1 MAVRMLPTSFE
12 RCLNRVRSIRS
23 SRFYQRCFWCATLA
37 LGLPGGISGASD
49 DPLHV
54 QAEVGRGPYFV
65 GQGFEFRISV
75 AGGRHPPK
83 IEPPTIPSAR
93 VWQTATDRTPI
104 TRTGIGSIVG
114 EENAFVTRYRVVPS
128 RPNTLQ
134 IPSVPVQVEERAGR
148 SQSLR
153 VEVLPVPAAGR
164 PASFLGGIGRFTLRA
179 DVSASAVRVGQEFD
193 FRITVSGPAAW
204 GMTEVPE
211 LTRYDRV
218 PLGLRIRTAPTQT
231 KDEPPERTFTYRL
244 RPTRPGDAVLPP
256 ISIAAFDP
264 ALSRF
269 MTQVTPSV
277 PIRVVADSPF
287 DPATIDDGARSLRAS
302 QPADGRW
309 VAWTFSA
316 FALVA
321 ACISLALVRK
331 RLRDRR
337 RAGESAARHFAA
349 GLARSLSADGTLA
362 GIAECDESRVSLPL
376 IDAQEV
382 PLRRT
387 ARRVRDLLIRYLE
400 LGIERPP
407 GALTPDEASEG
418 VALVTRSAD
427 LGAKAGHLMA
437 CSDRVLYGESSAE
450 IGGPEFL
457 EEARAL
463 FEALGNAKQS

>member
-1 MAVRMLPTSFE
+1 MLPKSVE

-23 SRFYQRCFWCATLA
+23 NSLYRRCFWCATLA
-37 LGLPGGISGASD
+37 LALPGGISAASD
-49 DPLHV
+49 DPVHV

-65 GQGFEFRISV
+65 GQGIEFRISV

-83 IEPPTIPSAR
+83 IELPTIPSAR
-93 VWQTATDRTPI
+93 VWQTGTDSRPI
-104 TRTGIGSIVG
+104 SRSEIGSIVG
-114 EENAFVTRYRVVPS
+114 EENAFVTKFRVVPT
-128 RPNTLQ
+128 RPGMLQ
-134 IPSVPVQVEERAGR
+134 IPSVPVRVDETSGR
-148 SQSLR
+148 SQIFR

-204 GMTEVPE
+204 GMTEAPE

-218 PLGLRIRTAPTQT
+218 PLGLRIRTGPTQT
-231 KDEPPERTFTYRL
+231 KDEPPERTFTYHL
-244 RPTRPGDAVLPP
+244 RPTRPAEAMLPP

-277 PIRVVADSPF
+277 PIRVVAASPF
-287 DPATIDDGARSLRAS
+287 DPATIDDGARPLRAS

-309 VAWTFSA
+309 GAWTFSA

-321 ACISLALVRK
+321 VCVSLALVRK

-349 GLARSLSADGTLA
+349 GLARSLSPDGSLQGT
-362 GIAECDESRVSLPL
+362 AECDESGVSLPL
-376 IDAQEV
+376 IDAQEG

-400 LGIERPP
+400 LGMERPP
-407 GALTPDEASEG
+407 GALTPDEASHG

-427 LGAKAGHLMA
+427 LGAKAGQLMA
-437 CSDRVLYGESSAE
+437 CSDRVLYRESSAE
-450 IGGPEFL
+450 IGAPEFL
-457 EEARAL
+457 AEARAL
-463 FEALGNAKQS
+463 FEALGNAKPS

>member
-1 MAVRMLPTSFE
+1 LAVRMLAKSVE
-12 RCLNRVRSIRS
+12 RCLKRVKSIRGS
-23 SRFYQRCFWCATLA
+23 ILHRQTLWCATLVLA
-37 LGLPGGISGASD
+37 LPAGIYRVSD
-49 DPLHV
+49 DPVHV

-65 GQGFEFRISV
+65 GQGIDFRISV

-83 IEPPTIPSAR
+83 IELPAIQSAR
-93 VWQTATDRTPI
+93 AWQIGTDSKPI
-104 TRTGIGSIVG
+104 SRSGIGSIVG
-114 EENAFVTRYRVVPS
+114 EENLFVTRFRLVPT
-128 RPNTLQ
+128 RPEMLQ
-134 IPSVPVQVEERAGR
+134 IPSVPVRVDDRSGR
-148 SQSLR
+148 SQSLK

-204 GMTEVPE
+204 GMTEPPE

-218 PLGLRIRTAPTQT
+218 PLGLRIRTGPTQT

-256 ISIAAFDP
+256 VSIAAFEP

-277 PIRVVADSPF
+277 PIRVVAVSPF
-287 DPATIDDGARSLRAS
+287 DPATIDDGPLSSRAS
-302 QPADGRW
+302 RLADGQW
-309 VAWTFSA
+309 VAWSLSA

-321 ACISLALVRK
+321 GGMSLALVRK

-349 GLARSLSADGTLA
+349 RLARNLSPDDSVAGT
-362 GIAECDESRVSLPL
+362 AERDNSGVAPPM
-376 IDAQEV
+376 IDAQEG
-382 PLRRT
+382 PLRRA

-407 GALTPDEASEG
+407 GALTPDEASAG

-427 LGAKAGHLMA
+427 LGAKAGQLMA

-450 IGGPEFL
+450 IGEPEFL